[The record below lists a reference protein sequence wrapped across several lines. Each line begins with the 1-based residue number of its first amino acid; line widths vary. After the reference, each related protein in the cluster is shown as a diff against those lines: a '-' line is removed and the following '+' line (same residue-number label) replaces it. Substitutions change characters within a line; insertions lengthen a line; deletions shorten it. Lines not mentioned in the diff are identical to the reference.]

1 MLPITTDYVEQVIE
15 SERPDAVMLAF
26 GGQTALNCGVSLEK
40 NGTLKKY
47 GIRVLGTPI
56 RGIEITEDRQLF
68 KEAMIESGVPVLESA
83 SCYSVQEALTT
94 ANRIAYPVMI
104 RVAYTLGGRG
114 GGVAYNE
121 YELQEI
127 VQRGLSLSMVGQVL
141 IEKYV
146 GHWKQIEYEVMRDYS
161 RNSVIVCNMEN
172 MLSMRV
178 HTGDNIVVAP
188 SQTLDNHEYHMLRS
202 AALRAT
208 DHCGIV
214 GECNIQ
220 FGLDVR
226 SDEYCAVEIN
236 ARLSRSSALASKAT
250 GYPLAYM
257 AAKIALGYSLPELI
271 NRITKATTACFEPSL
286 DYVVLKMPRWDFQ
299 KFELVKRKLG
309 STMKS
314 IGEVMA
320 IGRCFEE
327 VLQKAIRM
335 TDVGKDGL
343 VANLDSIDVKRS
355 SGSSFRSDIDSDN
368 DARIQ
373 YSNNDVLDQVSIK
386 NNMDEFYYP
395 DLPKI
400 HHKEQ
405 SNTTEEQ
412 KLDGLGTRKNTD
424 KIDEQKSNGTNI
436 EAIEEL
442 LLHPNDEILFTV
454 IKAMKAGISI
464 SRVSELSTIDP
475 WFLASFE
482 NIIGMENKLVN
493 SKLEQ
498 SLLRAA
504 KKIGFSDKQIARC
517 VGLNEENVRLL
528 RQTFGIIPVV
538 KQIDTLAAEWPAKTN
553 YLYLTYGGDIDDIL
567 FANEASAVQSQINQG
582 FSTTSNHHT
591 NSETIRLQTPNSLV
605 KKDNLNNSSQTV
617 DYSNRRN
624 SDQQK
629 IDSVVVLG
637 AGPYR
642 IGSSVEFDWGTVNM
656 VWGLK
661 ECGVKKV
668 SIINCNP
675 ETVSTD
681 YDICDRLYFEELTF
695 ERVMDIC
702 EKENPSGIVTCVGGQ
717 TANNLTPLLSRH
729 GIQIIGTSSENVDKA
744 ENRSKFGRLLDQ
756 LRIKQPAWKIFT
768 NVSEAKRF
776 AMEVGYPVL
785 VRPSYVLSGAAMKV
799 VWAEY
804 QLEQFLLAAAK
815 VSPDHPIVI
824 SKFLQDASEVEVD
837 AVGADGKD
845 VVIGSIV
852 EHIDNAGVHSGDAMM
867 CIPPWRLDRETIE
880 TIIDY
885 TVRIGKALKVTG
897 PFNIQYLV
905 KENEVS
911 VIEANV
917 RASRSMPF
925 VSKFIGVNLIKLAA
939 EAMIG
944 HSITQGAKD
953 LWLKT
958 TEFGIKVPQFSFM
971 QLEGADIVLGV
982 EMQSTGE
989 VACFGKSFY
998 DALSKAYRAAGYSLP
1013 TKGSALITVGGRR
1026 NKERILP
1033 LVSKVAMMG
1042 YDILATEHT
1051 AEYISRNIDAVK
1063 LKLVYKISEPDR
1075 KPNISDLLFSRK
1087 IDFIINIPS
1096 TSTAEKYVGMLD
1108 DEYQIRRKA
1117 VEMGVPVLTTH
1128 EAAIS
1133 FINTLEWVRKNTP
1146 TIDYLRDYHHFE

>member
-1 MLPITTDYVEQVIE
+1 MLPITTDYVKQVIE
-15 SERPDAVMLAF
+15 SERPDAIMLAF

-40 NGTLKKY
+40 EGILKKY

-56 RGIEITEDRQLF
+56 SGIEITEDRQLF
-68 KEAMIESGVPVLESA
+68 KEAMIKSGVPVLESA
-83 SCYSVQEALTT
+83 PCYSVQEALTT

-127 VQRGLSLSMVGQVL
+127 VQRGLALSMVGQVL

-146 GHWKQIEYEVMRDYS
+146 GHWKQIEYEVMRDYAK
-161 RNSVIVCNMEN
+161 NSVIVCNMEN

-188 SQTLDNHEYHMLRS
+188 SQTLNNHEYHMLRS

-208 DHCGIV
+208 DYCGIV

-220 FGLDVR
+220 FGLDVK
-226 SDEYCAVEIN
+226 SDEYCAIEIN

-257 AAKIALGYSLPELI
+257 AAKIALGYTLPELI

-299 KFELVKRKLG
+299 KFEFVKRKLG

-343 VANLDSIDVKRS
+343 VANLDVLNEKRS
-355 SGSSFRSDIDSDN
+355 KGSSWPSGTNTNTNAIV
-368 DARIQ
+368 Q
-373 YSNNDVLDQVSIK
+373 YSNNDILGQGGIK
-386 NNMDEFYYP
+386 NNMDEVYRP
-395 DLPKI
+395 NLPKI
-400 HHKEQ
+400 HHNAQETKR
-405 SNTTEEQ
+405 EEQ
-412 KLDGLGTRKNTD
+412 ELNGLNPQTD
-424 KIDEQKSNGTNI
+424 TDEIDEQISNGTNI
-436 EAIEEL
+436 EALEEL

-454 IKAMKAGISI
+454 TEAMKVGINI
-464 SRVSELSTIDP
+464 SRISELSTIDP
-475 WFLASFE
+475 WFLASFA

-504 KKIGFSDKQIARC
+504 KKIGFSDKQIGRC

-528 RQTFGIIPVV
+528 RQTFGILPVV

-553 YLYLTYGGDIDDIL
+553 YLYMTYGGDTDDIL
-567 FANEASAVQSQINQG
+567 FDHEAAPRESQINQG
-582 FSTTSNHHT
+582 TNSNHHM
-591 NSETIRLQTPNSLV
+591 NSEIFRLQMHHSSQ
-605 KKDNLNNSSQTV
+605 KKDNLNNASQTSE
-617 DYSNRRN
+617 YNYQRN
-624 SDQQK
+624 NDQQE
-629 IDSVVVLG
+629 IDSVIVLG

-661 ECGVKKV
+661 ESGVKKV

-695 ERVMDIC
+695 ERVMDIY

-717 TANNLTPLLSRH
+717 TANNLTPLLSRY

-744 ENRSKFGRLLDQ
+744 ENRSKFGRLLDE
-756 LRIKQPAWKIFT
+756 LKIKQPAWKIFT

-776 AMEVGYPVL
+776 SMEVGYPIL

-804 QLEQFLLAAAK
+804 QLEQFLAAAAK

-905 KENEVS
+905 KESEVS

-917 RASRSMPF
+917 RASRTMPF
-925 VSKFIGVNLIKLAA
+925 VSKFIGINLIKLAA
-939 EAMIG
+939 KAMTG
-944 HSITQGAKD
+944 HSITLSVKD

-989 VACFGKSFY
+989 VACFGRSFY
-998 DALSKAYRAAGYSLP
+998 DALSKAYTAAGYSLP
-1013 TKGSALITVGGRR
+1013 TKGSALITVGGQR

-1042 YDILATEHT
+1042 YNILATEHT
-1051 AEYISRNIDAVK
+1051 AEYILRNNDAVK

-1117 VEMGVPVLTTH
+1117 VEMGVPVLTTY
-1128 EAAIS
+1128 EAASS

-1146 TIDYLRDYHHFE
+1146 TLDYLRDYHHFD